1 MLDYLGM
8 KSDKVDSN
16 LNKRISDILHKQI
29 RHLTI
34 IMIELLKSNLDKNMI
49 KVPDQEYINEKKS
62 KILFRQGLSIAKW
75 INKFCPEDIKDE
87 VYDMPNNLQEFDKF
101 VNSSLDEIGE
111 YLFSHTRNLFK
122 RKNTKSDMTEELKK
136 LKKFLEVNKNRYIE
150 NKELKQSFSQHQNT
164 YF

>member
-8 KSDKVDSN
+8 KSDKSDTN
-16 LNKRISDILHKQI
+16 TNKRISDILHKQI

-34 IMIELLKSNLDKNMI
+34 MMIELLKNNLDRNTI

-75 INKFCPEDIKDE
+75 INKFCPEDINEDIYE
-87 VYDMPNNLQEFDKF
+87 MPHNLQEFEKF
-101 VNSSLDEIGE
+101 VNNSLDEIGE

-122 RKNTKSDMTEELKK
+122 RKNTKSDMAVELK
-136 LKKFLEVNKNRYIE
+136 
-150 NKELKQSFSQHQNT
+150 
-164 YF
+164 